1 MTTIIFQEIKQKKTL
16 QGLCRVCN
24 RKRTRTI
31 TEEQTVN
38 PFNKNED
45 GTIKSYFE
53 VVQSVRET
61 LEKRIKR
68 FQDEGFVCRK
78 CKEFLGY

>member
-1 MTTIIFQEIKQKKTL
+1 MTIINFKEIKNK
-16 QGLCRVCN
+16 RVLSGICKN
-24 RKRTRTI
+24 CGKKRTRTI

-45 GTIKSYFE
+45 GTIKNFYE
-53 VVQSVRET
+53 VSLSVKEN

-68 FQDEGFVCRK
+68 FQKEGFICK
-78 CKEFLGY
+78 SCKEFLGY